1 MTPSTI
7 NPTIFNIIHWVA
19 GSIVIKRYK
28 NRLKGFLQR
37 ILQEVMNIRHLVD
50 ESFVPS
56 TQLPSVLYWRL
67 SDFFSSPWLSSLA
80 PCWNSS
86 ALGPRLLLKSPVD
99 CLMESGSHP
108 LRGAFSRFHRENLLL
123 KLFQMLPRNCQLYS
137 WLLRVFFKHTLKLR
151 MFSFLFL
158 FLHDSQTLG
167 FHLQLLDF
175 FCPPVLY

>member
-1 MTPSTI
+1 M
-7 NPTIFNIIHWVA
+7 
-19 GSIVIKRYK
+19 K
-28 NRLKGFLQR
+28 NFAR
-37 ILQEVMNIRHLVD
+37 NYDIRHLVD
-50 ESFVPS
+50 ESLVPS
-56 TQLPSVLYWRL
+56 TQPSSVLYWKL
-67 SDFFSSPWLSSLA
+67 SDFFSSPWLSSLAA

-167 FHLQLLDF
+167 FHLHLLVF
-175 FCPPVLY
+175 LLSPSYILRCVSSTPFGIPYHLPVPF